1 MVRQRSPSP
10 QSSPIKEEEIS
21 LFPPQE
27 RIETA
32 GRGLSGTEC
41 VAVSLG
47 VVGYVEA
54 LELQRRLH
62 RQVVAGA
69 LPDLLLLLEHSH
81 VYTLGRRGKEK
92 DLLGTEKERLDLDVE
107 VHRTDRGGEVTY
119 HGPGQLV
126 GYPIVDL
133 RRWGGGPLAY
143 VRALEAVLGATL
155 GEFGL
160 SSQSGEKPTGVWVGD
175 AKIAAIGVK
184 ISRRVTMHGF
194 ALNVASDLSYF
205 DRIVPCGMPDAEVT
219 SMAAL
224 LTDEITVEQV
234 APVLIERFGE
244 TFGLSVSQRSLDEF
258 EPVLRLAEG

>member
-10 QSSPIKEEEIS
+10 QSPPLKGEEAS
-21 LFPPQE
+21 LFPPQD
-27 RIETA
+27 RVGTA
-32 GRGLSGTEC
+32 RRGLDGREC

-47 VVGYVEA
+47 VVGYAEA

-62 RQVVAGA
+62 RQVVDGS
-69 LPDLLLLLEHSH
+69 LPDLLLLLEHPH

-92 DLLGTEKERLDLDVE
+92 DILSTERELLDLGVE
-107 VHRTDRGGEVTY
+107 VHQTDRGGEVTY

-143 VRALEAVLGATL
+143 VRALEAVLVATL
-155 GEFGL
+155 REFGL

-194 ALNVASDLSYF
+194 ALNVAPDLSYF
-205 DRIVPCGMPDAEVT
+205 DRIVPCGMPDVQVT

-224 LTDEITVEQV
+224 LAGEITVEQV
-234 APVLIERFGE
+234 VPVLIERFGE
-244 TFGLSVSQRSLDEF
+244 TFGLRVSPPSPDEI
-258 EPVLRLAEG
+258 EPVLSLA